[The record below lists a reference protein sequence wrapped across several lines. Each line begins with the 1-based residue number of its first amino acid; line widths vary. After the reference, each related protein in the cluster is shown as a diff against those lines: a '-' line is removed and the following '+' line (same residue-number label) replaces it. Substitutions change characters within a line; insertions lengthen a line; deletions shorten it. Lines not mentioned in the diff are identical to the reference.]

1 MKNAVCMHEE
11 DYGTL
16 WKHNE
21 FRVGMHE
28 MRRSRRLVISFF
40 ATVGNSMVRA
50 VLWSLEKAIKI
61 LLFRTLPALPSPNLP
76 RKGEGQKRRVYRSLG
91 S

>member
-76 RKGEGQKRRVYRSLG
+76 RKGEGQKTPCLSQLG
-91 S
+91 